1 MLWEVFY
8 YWLIIFLLRLYSFF
22 LFPLKISLVILLCV
36 YHTIFVMLILRICY
50 WINLYSPNFFFYS
63 HQLLAWYCI
72 DVVRRNSLSFCRTAW
87 WGFYS
92 LCDSFKNKSL
102 PRQSTM
108 DCLLCGNVWGET
120 PEHDSLQLR
129 IPLHWLLDRIISSL
143 NLFFALFVYRNTL
156 HL

>member
-1 MLWEVFY
+1 M
-8 YWLIIFLLRLYSFF
+8 RLYAVRGILLLIDYIPFNP
-22 LFPLKISLVILLCV
+22 LPLKISLVILLCV

-50 WINLYSPNFFFYS
+50 WINLYSPKFFFYS
-63 HQLLAWYCI
+63 HHLLAWYCI

-129 IPLHWLLDRIISSL
+129 IPFTLVTWQNYIIIKPVL
-143 NLFFALFVYRNTL
+143 CFVCL
-156 HL
+156 